1 MANGWRYGW
10 PEAHNRHL
18 SWSMMFELAS
28 QIYEPQVC
36 FGDFNEILYD
46 TKQGGMNK
54 LNDK

>member
-1 MANGWRYGW
+1 MANGWRYGR

-46 TKQGGMNK
+46 TKQGGMNE